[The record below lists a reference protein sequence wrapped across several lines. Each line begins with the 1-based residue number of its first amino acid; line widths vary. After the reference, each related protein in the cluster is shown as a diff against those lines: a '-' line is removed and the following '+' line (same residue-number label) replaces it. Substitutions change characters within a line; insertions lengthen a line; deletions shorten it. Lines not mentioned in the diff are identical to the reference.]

1 MSILLITHENDIK
14 SAQALLEVLI
24 ADKRNV
30 KLFKFPQ
37 HEGLMRQEIEACSAD
52 CVVLVSPS
60 SVSPDD
66 RRADFIALGEQICA
80 NGNALSVFLRSAP
93 KPPTWQCRDYPIP
106 KVRSSNWLRRWIL
119 QDLEY
124 KDVCTAILQKEA
136 NNEPPDPEAALKAIV
151 RGLAVIIPAVLAPV
165 VLVASLGDISWSL
178 VKDTQLLRQPSAQ
191 QRQDYARIVPG
202 DCSALRKFVKTA
214 SGTILED
221 EAHKRLER
229 AELRDIVTSEKQQVS
244 LPLYLNGFSGTAPS
258 QMEIERHSRK
268 LCEGLL
274 VASGGTIDR
283 VDIAS
288 LRETCSSGVCEATGT
303 VHCHAVQPIRRQ
315 AEWCP

>member
-124 KDVCTAILQKEA
+124 KDVCTAILQKE
-136 NNEPPDPEAALKAIV
+136 
-151 RGLAVIIPAVLAPV
+151 GTLAGAWSRIRNCC
-165 VLVASLGDISWSL
+165 ASHL
-178 VKDTQLLRQPSAQ
+178 PSSAKTMPGSFLEI
-191 QRQDYARIVPG
+191 ARL
-202 DCSALRKFVKTA
+202 CA
-214 SGTILED
+214 S
-221 EAHKRLER
+221 
-229 AELRDIVTSEKQQVS
+229 S
-244 LPLYLNGFSGTAPS
+244 
-258 QMEIERHSRK
+258 
-268 LCEGLL
+268 
-274 VASGGTIDR
+274 
-283 VDIAS
+283 
-288 LRETCSSGVCEATGT
+288 
-303 VHCHAVQPIRRQ
+303 
-315 AEWCP
+315 